1 MPADL
6 VQAAGIGDAL
16 GDVVRGGLQVQPGGH
31 AAGAG
36 HRQAERRHLLGDAAH
51 QAGLVAAG
59 RDDGVAVHRVAQP
72 DHRVPGR
79 AHRLHQ
85 RRQALA
91 DLLRA
96 HPRDQR
102 QAPRLAARIEALAER
117 QQLVAA
123 DLRADLA
130 GHRVEHLGQQRH
142 MGTVDLAGALAD
154 PRPVGRTEV
163 DPALLVLAQ
172 HRQLVVEQQH
182 LVAGPDR
189 RGIRLLP
196 GRGVP
201 AQVAHDVARRR
212 VALEDPLRIGP
223 ALLGMGLAAVDHV
236 AAIDRQGLLAD
247 LLVRLGTRLGVLPG
261 DAPDADH
268 RPPAG
273 QAQGAGQQ
281 FQHGGLAR
289 HVLGMVVVHV
299 LGAVAALHHQ
309 RLAAGDPRQG
319 RAQGQDVAGADQRRT
334 AAQVRLHVA
343 QARRIAPFGLLQRF
357 AAPYAL
363 Q

>member
-1 MPADL
+1 M
-6 VQAAGIGDAL
+6 
-16 GDVVRGGLQVQPGGH
+16 
-31 AAGAG
+31 GA
-36 HRQAERRHLLGDAAH
+36 
-51 QAGLVAAG
+51 
-59 RDDGVAVHRVAQP
+59 
-72 DHRVPGR
+72 
-79 AHRLHQ
+79 
-85 RRQALA
+85 
-91 DLLRA
+91 
-96 HPRDQR
+96 
-102 QAPRLAARIEALAER
+102 
-117 QQLVAA
+117 
-123 DLRADLA
+123 
-130 GHRVEHLGQQRH
+130 
-142 MGTVDLAGALAD
+142 VDLAGALAD

-212 VALEDPLRIGP
+212 VALEDPLRVGP